1 MRADLQNSLRNY
13 LLAMADD
20 ELVLGHRNSEWC
32 GHAPILEEDIAF
44 ANIAL
49 DEIGHASIW
58 YSLLAELIALT
69 IPPF

>member
-44 ANIAL
+44 ANI
-49 DEIGHASIW
+49 DQE
-58 YSLLAELIALT
+58 
-69 IPPF
+69 